1 MLKSSFP
8 MRHPGANFCPSKF
21 ISGSMKRLIE
31 TKLVNPLLEQYGV
44 PSYKT
49 VGSAGID
56 LVACIPEPV
65 VIGGRQNRLIGT
77 GLAIN
82 IQDPGLVAVV
92 ASRSG
97 LCLNH
102 QLRVGQGVGIIDSD
116 YHGEIG
122 VILHNDGENDYTVNP
137 GERIAQLLFMPVVQV
152 ALKLVPEFTTV
163 TDRGTGGF
171 GSTGKA

>member
-1 MLKSSFP
+1 
-8 MRHPGANFCPSKF
+8 
-21 ISGSMKRLIE
+21 MKRLIE
-31 TKLVNPLLEQYGV
+31 TKLVNPLLEQFGI

-49 VGSAGID
+49 IGSAGID
-56 LVACIPEPV
+56 LVACIPSPL
-65 VIGGRQNRLIGT
+65 VIGGGQNKLIGT

-102 QLRVGQGVGIIDSD
+102 QIRIGQGVGIVDSD

-122 VILHNDGENDYTVNP
+122 VILHNDGEIDYLVNP

-152 ALKLVPEFTTV
+152 AFKIVPEFSTV
-163 TDRGTGGF
+163 TERGEGGF
-171 GSTGKA
+171 GSTGKS

>member
-1 MLKSSFP
+1 
-8 MRHPGANFCPSKF
+8 
-21 ISGSMKRLIE
+21 MKRLIE
-31 TKLVNPLLEQYGV
+31 TKIVNPLLEKYGI

-56 LVACIPEPV
+56 LIACIDYP
-65 VIGGRQNRLIGT
+65 LILAAGKNNLIKT

-97 LCLNH
+97 LCLNN
-102 QLRVGQGVGIIDSD
+102 QIRVGQGMGIIDSD

-122 VILHNDGENDYTVNP
+122 VILQNDGADDYTVQP

-152 ALKLVPEFTTV
+152 AFKFVSEFSTATQRA
-163 TDRGTGGF
+163 DGGF
-171 GSTGKA
+171 GSTGKH